1 MTMHMLPSYYTTTN
15 SKKRRKQK
23 KTAAILAEEAKT
35 AKLLEKLGYQKNTN
49 HRYEMPNYRVTKSSI
64 QTSDTVGNGFKRT
77 AKQYTG
83 DELAGI
89 GTLHKSNMVPV
100 RKDSN
105 AAKEIAT
112 MRRN

>member
-1 MTMHMLPSYYTTTN
+1 MTMHMLPVYYTTTN
-15 SKKRRKQK
+15 SKKRRKK
-23 KTAAILAEEAKT
+23 NKTASIRAEEAKT
-35 AKLLEKLGYQKNTN
+35 AKLLEKLGYQKGMDYR
-49 HRYEMPNYRVTKSSI
+49 HDFPNYRISRSNVK
-64 QTSDTVGNGFKRT
+64 TSNKVGNGYKNM

-105 AAKEIAT
+105 DAKDIAA